1 MTETDVTV
9 VIPVC
14 NEAAALPDLLRAL
27 HDQTRPAIRIL
38 IVDAGSIDETC
49 EVARDLITFYPEVA
63 LISAGAATPGH
74 ARNIGIEEADTEWVL
89 LVDAGMQ
96 PETTLV
102 EHLVNARERVPS
114 ASVILGSRGLKI
126 EPSWRVAAIVTTL
139 APRVKTGGSWARFS
153 LVPCLLKRRAWLA
166 AGGIPDW
173 RAGEDKEF
181 LRRLE
186 SSGAEIG
193 YSSESDVTWDI
204 AYSRGRLFKKWRV
217 YEYHDAVHDESWH
230 RPAVAYNLVGVLL
243 SGLVICRIG
252 WTGVLVLLLPHIV
265 RTSIR
270 YWRHRKRGDS
280 EVPLRP
286 LVFVEALIMSVLVD
300 VSVLWGY
307 CCYLLG
313 REPREWGASKRT

>member
-1 MTETDVTV
+1 MAGIDVTV
-9 VIPVC
+9 VVPVC
-14 NEAAALPDLLRAL
+14 NEAAVLPDLLRAL
-27 HDQTRPAIRIL
+27 HDQTRPGIRTL

-49 EVARDLITFYPEVA
+49 QVASDLITHYPEVE
-63 LISAGAATPGH
+63 LISAGTATPGR

-96 PETTLV
+96 AETTLV
-102 EHLVNARERVPS
+102 EHLVNARDRMPS
-114 ASVILGSRGLKI
+114 ASVILGSCSC
-126 EPSWRVAAIVTTL
+126 ETQPSWRAAAIITTL
-139 APRVKTGGSWARFS
+139 APRANTGGSWTRFG
-153 LVPCLLKRRAWLA
+153 LVPCLLRRRAWRA

-204 AYSRGRLFKKWRV
+204 AESRGRLFRKWRV
-217 YEYHDAVHDESWH
+217 YEYHDAVHGESWH
-230 RPAVAYNLVGVLL
+230 RPAVAYNLLGVLL
-243 SGLVICRIG
+243 SGLVIYRIG
-252 WTGVLVLLLPHIV
+252 WAGVLVLLFPHIV

-270 YWRHRKRGDS
+270 YWRHRKQGDS

-286 LVFVEALIMSVLVD
+286 LVFVEALIMSVMAD
-300 VSVLWGY
+300 VSVAWGY

-313 REPREWGASKRT
+313 RAPREWGASKRT